1 METRQATRD
10 LCQMLL
16 VGKSG
21 LVWKFNQFNVDAI
34 MQMCMSFFLGG

>member
-16 VGKSG
+16 VGKSE
-21 LVWKFNQFNVDAI
+21 LVWKFNVDAI
-34 MQMCMSFFLGG
+34 M

>member
-16 VGKSG
+16 VGKSE
-21 LVWKFNQFNVDAI
+21 LVWKFNVDTI
-34 MQMCMSFFLGG
+34 I